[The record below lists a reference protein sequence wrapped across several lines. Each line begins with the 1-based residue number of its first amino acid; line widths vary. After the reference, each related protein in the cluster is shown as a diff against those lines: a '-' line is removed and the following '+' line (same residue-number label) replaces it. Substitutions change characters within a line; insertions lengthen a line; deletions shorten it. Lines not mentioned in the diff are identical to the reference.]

1 MNGQAL
7 EKLLADVT
15 PAMDGLKVINA
26 DGWFIDGPGV
36 YSWGFLGRQDNR
48 PRIAVIEKGY
58 GACADERLDAVQ
70 SICALAPT
78 LARRVIAAEK
88 LAEALREAQAQLK
101 AVHDDAFKQ
110 AIGRGLQTTDGKP
123 FSCLQLNVCAEV
135 AARSGKALAAWE
147 AAQ

>member
-1 MNGQAL
+1 MNAQEL

-15 PAMDGLKVINA
+15 PGEWDTNTHDYGTSNTGGAYV
-26 DGWFIDGPGV
+26 GV
-36 YSWGFLGRQDNR
+36 YSED
-48 PRIAVIEKGY
+48 
-58 GACADERLDAVQ
+58 GATITHVLCRDRAGTGGAHHYAPNARL
-70 SICALAPT
+70 IALAPT

-88 LAEALREAQAQLK
+88 LAEALREARAQLK

-123 FSCLQLNVCAEV
+123 FSCLQINVCADV